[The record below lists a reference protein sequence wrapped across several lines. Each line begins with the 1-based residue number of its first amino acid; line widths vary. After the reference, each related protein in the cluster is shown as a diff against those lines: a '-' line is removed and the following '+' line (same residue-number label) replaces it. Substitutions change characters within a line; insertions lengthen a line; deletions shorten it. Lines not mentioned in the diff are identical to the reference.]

1 MKQYH
6 RKSRQFSLKSE
17 VKETNLKSNL
27 ETISI
32 SKAYIEYVNESITS
46 YAVQTKVSY
55 LFRKRMKN
63 AASCLSQ
70 TQRNTLSVRKQDV
83 TCYSF
88 ISLKCG

>member
-17 VKETNLKSNL
+17 VKETNLKANL

-46 YAVQTKVSY
+46 YAVQTKVT
-55 LFRKRMKN
+55 FFEKE
-63 AASCLSQ
+63 
-70 TQRNTLSVRKQDV
+70 
-83 TCYSF
+83 
-88 ISLKCG
+88 